1 MTIDKETREYVHEL
15 EVYKIGQGR
24 QNDELR
30 RIQGELELHQMEL
43 ESQQIELELQNEELS
58 KARIALELSRDKYTQ
73 LAAETQVAREYAENI
88 VETVREPLVVLTAD
102 LKILSANHSFYETF
116 KVTPEVTIGNFI
128 YDLGNRQWY
137 IPALRVLFEEI
148 LPNETVLKDYEVEH
162 DFLGIGRKTMLLNA
176 RQIFSKD
183 IGSHIILLAIE
194 DITERKHTEALL
206 QKQQCELQALN
217 ADLEERVKDEVIKGI
232 AKDLLVMRQD
242 KLASLGT
249 LAAGVAH
256 EINNP
261 ISYIASNIKML
272 TDYMHHVGMYVALQQ
287 ELLAKTATTEQQEE
301 LAAAAQNLEIF
312 MILEDGPAIIT
323 ESLEGVERVARI
335 VRYLK
340 CFSRVDAPEY
350 EATDLTTCLEDAFKM
365 VRDELKDVAD
375 IDKQYQELPQIL
387 CHPGQLNQVFLNLL
401 SNAGQAVTPP
411 GRITLKSRYDA
422 GFVYVSVEDNGHGI
436 PEKLRER
443 IFEPF
448 FTTKDVGKGT
458 GLGLSISH
466 DIITRHG
473 GELLVESSV
482 GVGTIFTV
490 KLPRT
495 ERGSRD

>member
-1 MTIDKETREYVHEL
+1 MTINKETPWVSDHEP
-15 EVYKIGQGR
+15 EVYQIGLEW
-24 QNDELR
+24 QNDELL

-43 ESQQIELELQNEELS
+43 VVQNEELS
-58 KARIALELSRDKYTQ
+58 NAQIALELSRDKYAL
-73 LAAETQVAREYAENI
+73 LAAENQVAKEYAENI

-128 YDLGNRQWY
+128 YDLGNRQWDN
-137 IPALRVLFEEI
+137 PALRVLFEEI
-148 LPNETVLKDYEVEH
+148 LPNETVLNDYEVAHE
-162 DFLGIGRKTMLLNA
+162 FLDIGRKTILLNA
-176 RQIFSKD
+176 RQIFRKD
-183 IGSHIILLAIE
+183 IGSHIILLAME
-194 DITERKHTEALL
+194 DITERKRTEALL
-206 QKQQCELQALN
+206 QKQHCELQALN
-217 ADLEERVKDEVIKGI
+217 AHLEERVKAEVIKGI
-232 AKDLLVMRQD
+232 AKDLIVMRQD

-261 ISYIASNIKML
+261 ISYIAGNIRML
-272 TDYMHHVGMYVALQQ
+272 TDYLQHMGAYLTLQQ
-287 ELLAKTATTEQQEE
+287 ELLAKTATTEQREE
-301 LAAAAQNLEIF
+301 LAAAAQSLEIL
-312 MILEDGPAIIT
+312 MIMEDGPAIII

-350 EATDLTTCLEDAFKM
+350 EATDITTCLEDAFKM

-375 IDKQYQELPQIL
+375 IDKQYQKLPPVP

-401 SNAGQAVTPP
+401 LNAGQAVTPP
-411 GRITLKSRYDA
+411 GRITLKSRHDA
-422 GFVYVSVEDNGHGI
+422 GFVYVTVGDNGHGI
-436 PEKLRER
+436 PEELRER

-458 GLGLSISH
+458 GLGLSISQ

-482 GVGTIFTV
+482 GVGSIFTV

-495 ERGSRD
+495 VRGSSD